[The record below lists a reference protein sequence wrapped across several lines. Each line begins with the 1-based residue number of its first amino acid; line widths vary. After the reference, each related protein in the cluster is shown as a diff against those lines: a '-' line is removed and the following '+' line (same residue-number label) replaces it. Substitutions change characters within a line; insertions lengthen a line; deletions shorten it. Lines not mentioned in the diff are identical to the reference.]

1 MNNADNPSKGDKIW
15 DTVFNI
21 LGLIFAFAGFV
32 AALFVGVFLAAASVY
47 TAFKSF
53 TFDSGAK
60 VAAGFFFGLLML
72 GASITMAYAD
82 IVIVKA
88 VADKFIRGDAGNKN
102 AAESCAKDASE
113 NSIKED
119 TDKQ

>member
-1 MNNADNPSKGDKIW
+1 MNNADTPSKGDKIW

-72 GASITMAYAD
+72 
-82 IVIVKA
+82 VKA
-88 VADKFIRGDAGNKN
+88 VADKFIRGDAENTN
-102 AAESCAKDASE
+102 AAEYSAKDASE
-113 NSIKED
+113 DSIKED